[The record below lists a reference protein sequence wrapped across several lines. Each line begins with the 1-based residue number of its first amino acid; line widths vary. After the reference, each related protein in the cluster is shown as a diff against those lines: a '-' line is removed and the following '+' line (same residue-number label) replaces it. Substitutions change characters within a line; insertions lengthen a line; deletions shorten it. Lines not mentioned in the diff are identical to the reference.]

1 MTRSIP
7 SVFSF
12 LFSTLFCASL
22 AHAQAPAAKDIADA
36 QRLYYQANAGTSAQP
51 LRTALEGTKGFL
63 GDGTFQAGA
72 LRTFDGR
79 RRPIPGLRYHVGQ
92 HVLEAQDSLN
102 TKLTHLWP
110 VGSLRGFDIG
120 EEEATPRRY
129 RPRLVRDG
137 GVSGTRREY
146 VEVLTTLD
154 GGPLVLGWVYSPAPA
169 EAIGA
174 YAPLQTLVAGPGYAG
189 SEALRPLELTQA
201 AVSRLFGK
209 RADQVRTFATSEN
222 LHYDQPADVARLVDY
237 FNRVAVAKW

>member
-1 MTRSIP
+1 MNRFIPTASIFITILCT
-7 SVFSF
+7 SVVR
-12 LFSTLFCASL
+12 
-22 AHAQAPAAKDIADA
+22 AQVPTARDVTDA
-36 QRLYYQANAGTSAQP
+36 QRLYYQANAGATAQP
-51 LRTALEGTKGFL
+51 LRAALSESAHGFL

-79 RRPIPGLRYHVGQ
+79 RRPLPGLRYHVGQ
-92 HVLEAQDSLN
+92 HVLEAQDSLD

-120 EEEATPRRY
+120 EEETAPRRF

-137 GVSGTRREY
+137 GVGGTRREFI
-146 VEVLTTLD
+146 EVLTTLD
-154 GGPLVLGWVYSPAPA
+154 GGPLVLGWVYSPVPA
-169 EAIGA
+169 EAAG
-174 YAPLQTLVAGPGYAG
+174 APLQTLVAGPGYAG

-237 FNRVAVAKW
+237 FNRVAVVKW